1 MPDLRDFQVVV
12 DWIEAHQGSV
22 GILKWLLV
30 LLAAW
35 ALGFFKYIRRKLKS
49 PRVEIERLTSRCYC
63 EAFDELHDCRNVVRA
78 VFLLQISVTNP
89 TTDPIVVKDFW
100 LRYRTLRPWQKWT
113 EFMLPTT
120 LPNRPR
126 QTVGGSTKLLK
137 VWFSR
142 YQDDPSDFAL
152 DGRIEARDYQT
163 GYVLFVSST
172 WGTHNPRITSDKLA
186 LEIRAKLTTGETLK
200 HRAAVSQIKDR
211 AYLESLVPGILAV
224 ADDSNAQNLFK
235 SRA

>member
-1 MPDLRDFQVVV
+1 MPDLGDFQLVI
-12 DWIEAHQGSV
+12 DWIEEHQGSLD
-22 GILKWLLV
+22 ILKWLLV

-35 ALGFFKYIRRKLKS
+35 ALGLFKYVRRKLKS

-63 EAFDELHDCRNVVRA
+63 EAFEELHDCKDVVRS
-78 VFLLQISVTNP
+78 VFLLHVSVTNP

-100 LRYRTLRPWQKWT
+100 LRYRTLRSWKKWT

-126 QTVGGSTKLLK
+126 QTVGSSTKLLK
-137 VWFSR
+137 VWFSK
-142 YQDDPSDFAL
+142 YQDDPAEFAL
-152 DGRIEARDYQT
+152 DGRIEARDYQA

-172 WGTHNPRITSDKLA
+172 WGNHNPRITNGKLA
-186 LEIRAKLTTGETLK
+186 LEVRAKLTTGETLR
-200 HRAAVSQIKDR
+200 HRVAVSQLEDR
-211 AYLESLVPGILAV
+211 AYLESFVPGILAV
-224 ADDSNAQNLFK
+224 ADDHNAQNLFT